1 MMQWISASMPN
12 NRCISMTKRTLPSFL
27 FLLSGY
33 FLFCLA
39 VPSLRAQ
46 SSDWAELPLPSTGNI
61 SALYANGNLVLA
73 ARTIGLKNT
82 GVYRSTDAGQSWA
95 EVSGFET
102 NTDGSIVGC
111 FVAANNALYA
121 TGRGVRRSNDGG
133 LTWTPLNN
141 GLIVSFLPGVVAPI
155 GCLAVNGETLV
166 ATAGA
171 PYQAVFLS
179 TDGGASWRERPIGL
193 PVGTNFIYGPVA
205 FSEGNLLLWV
215 VSQFYRYRT
224 DTGGWVRVSPPNG
237 VGYPLRGRNSFVA
250 RGKNL
255 FIIGQDNNPP
265 QQVFR
270 SVDGGTSWTGFMRGL
285 PTNQIAGFNRLF
297 DLVSDG
303 ELLYASATAGES
315 LTMPS
320 PTSPGNVYFS
330 DDEGE
335 TWGVA
340 TKPLALDN
348 GLLRQNFSYLLSP
361 IAVSGT
367 VVYAANGEKLY
378 RTTLLPPAV
387 SAASY
392 RALDVTGGSIAA
404 IFGNNLATASTVE
417 VDAPLADV
425 TVQVTDSA
433 GRQRNAFL
441 FAATPTQIN
450 FQIPPE
456 IAPGLA
462 TVSLAG
468 TNQVWRANVA
478 AVAPSLFTADM
489 SGSGLPAGL
498 ALRIKNDGTQSYE
511 ALFQYDAQN
520 RPVALPL
527 DVSRADETVFLVL
540 FGTGVR
546 GRSVLAQVTAK
557 VGDTNA
563 PVEYAGPVQG
573 LVGLDQL
580 NLRLPRTLA
589 GRGEVTVE
597 IQADSKKA
605 NPVRVLFK

>member
-1 MMQWISASMPN
+1 
-12 NRCISMTKRTLPSFL
+12 MTKRTLPSFL
-27 FLLSGY
+27 FLLSSY

-39 VPSLRAQ
+39 APPLCAQ
-46 SSDWAELPLPSTGNI
+46 SSDWAELPLPGTGNI
-61 SALYANGNLVLA
+61 SALYANGNLILA
-73 ARTIGLKNT
+73 ARTIGLRNT

-95 EVSGFET
+95 EVAGFEA

-141 GLIVSFLPGVVAPI
+141 GLTVSFLPGIVAPI

-166 ATAGA
+166 ATAGV

-179 TDGGASWRERPIGL
+179 TDGGANWIERPVGL
-193 PVGTNFIYGPVA
+193 PVGTNFGYGPVT
-205 FSEGNLLLWV
+205 FSNSDILLWV
-215 VSQFYRYRT
+215 VSRLFRYQQDARS
-224 DTGGWVRVSPPNG
+224 WVQISSPGSPFPDLLGRV
-237 VGYPLRGRNSFVA
+237 VMKQ
-250 RGKNL
+250 KNL
-255 FIIGQDNNPP
+255 FFVGARQAIY
-265 QQVFR
+265 R
-270 SVDGGTSWTGFMRGL
+270 SSDGGANWTAFTRGL
-285 PTNQIAGFNRLF
+285 PANQIAGFSKVF

-303 ELLYASATAGES
+303 ALLYASATAGES

-335 TWGVA
+335 TWGVV

-361 IAVSGT
+361 IAVSGPNI
-367 VVYAANGEKLY
+367 YAVNVQKLY

-392 RALDVTGGSIAA
+392 RALDVTGSGIAT
-404 IFGNNLATASTVE
+404 IFGNNLAMASTVE
-417 VDAPLADV
+417 ADAPLADV

-450 FQIPPE
+450 LQIPPE
-456 IAPGLA
+456 TVPGLA

-468 TNQVWRANVA
+468 TNQVWRANVVT
-478 AVAPSLFTADM
+478 VAPSLFTADA
-489 SGSGLPAGL
+489 SGSGLPAGV
-498 ALRIKNDGTQSYE
+498 ALRVKADGTQSFE
-511 ALFQYDAQN
+511 ALFQYDVQN

-527 DVSRADETVFLVL
+527 EVSRADETVFLVL

-546 GRSVLAQVTAK
+546 GRSALAQVRAQ
-557 VGDTNA
+557 VGGLSV
-563 PVEYAGPVQG
+563 PVEYAGPVAG

-580 NLRLPRTLA
+580 NLRLPSALA
-589 GRGEVTVE
+589 GRGEAAVE
-597 IQADSKKA
+597 VQAEGKKA